1 MRFLVT
7 AGPTRE
13 FMDPVRF
20 ISNRSSGKMGY
31 AIAAAA
37 RDRGHEVVLISGPVT
52 LPAPTGVSLIPVVS
66 ADDML
71 KAVSSQLESSDV
83 LIMAAAVAD
92 WRPTAMSEQK
102 LKKLK
107 TSPVLH
113 LEATPDILQAVR
125 PRKGGRLTIGFAA
138 ETEDMEAEARR
149 KVVSKGLDMIVAN
162 NVSQSDAGF
171 DVDTN
176 RVVFVTGAGSSEALP
191 LMSKRE
197 VAERLVDWVE
207 TRSQPLGGRGREPQ
221 PRIED
226 LAVWNERLARQLEFI
241 REIDK
246 LKSVFRRTL
255 LMDGTRFENDA
266 EHSWHLA
273 MMAILLKEHASEPGV
288 DIARV
293 VKMVLVHDLVEIDA
307 GDTYC
312 YDVSGNLGKADR
324 ERGAAT
330 RLFGMLPGDA
340 GGEIR
345 ALWEEFEARSSPE
358 AKFAAA
364 LDRVQPLIH
373 NYSTGGAVWRKHGVR
388 CKQVLERNRH
398 VEEGSGV
405 LWRFSEALIKDAVKR
420 GYLETDG

>member
-37 RDRGHEVVLISGPVT
+37 RDHGHEVVLISGPVS
-52 LPAPTGVSLIPVVS
+52 LSAPMGVSRIDVIS

-71 KAVSSQLESSDV
+71 KAVTAHLDSCDV
-83 LIMAAAVAD
+83 LVMAAAVAD
-92 WRPTAMSEQK
+92 WRPSTMSAQK
-102 LKKLK
+102 LKKLRM
-107 TSPVLH
+107 SPELH
-113 LEATPDILQAVR
+113 LEPTPDILQAIKS
-125 PRKGGRLTIGFAA
+125 RKGGRLFIGFAA
-138 ETEDMEAEARR
+138 ETTEVEGEARR
-149 KVVSKGLDMIVAN
+149 KLVSKGLDLIVAN
-162 NVSQSDAGF
+162 DVSQADAGF

-176 RVVFVTGAGSSEALP
+176 RVILITPSDEARSWP
-191 LMSKRE
+191 LMSKQS
-197 VAERLVDWVE
+197 VALRLVEWAEVKLAISG
-207 TRSQPLGGRGREPQ
+207 TTPVKPPVKLG
-221 PRIED
+221 D
-226 LAVWNERLARQLEFI
+226 LVAGEERLASQLEFI

-255 LMDGTRFENDA
+255 LIDGTRFENDA

-273 MMAILLKEHASEPGV
+273 MMAILLKEYANEEGV

-293 VKMVLVHDLVEIDA
+293 VEMVLVHDLVEIDA

-312 YDVSGNLGKADR
+312 YDVKAHADKLER
-324 ERGAAT
+324 EQAAAV
-330 RLFGMLPGDA
+330 RLFGMLPEDLA
-340 GGEIR
+340 VPIR
-345 ALWEEFEARSSPE
+345 SLWDEFEARVSPE

-373 NYSTGGAVWRKHGVR
+373 NYCTEGAVWKKHGVR
-388 CKQVLERNRH
+388 RQQVESRNRH
-398 VEEGSGV
+398 VAEGSLA
-405 LWRFSEALIKDAVKR
+405 LWHFAEALIRDAVAR
-420 GYLETDG
+420 GYLDDE

>member
-31 AIAAAA
+31 AIAEAA
-37 RDRGHEVVLISGPVT
+37 RDRGHDVVLISGPVS
-52 LPAPTGVSLIPVVS
+52 LAAPTGVAMVPVVS

-71 KAVSSQLESSDV
+71 KAVGGHLDASDV
-83 LIMAAAVAD
+83 LVMAAAVAD
-92 WRPTAMSEQK
+92 WRPARVSDQK
-102 LKKLK
+102 LKKLH
-107 TSPVLH
+107 TSPELR
-113 LEATPDILQAVR
+113 LEATPDILQAVK
-125 PRKGGRLTIGFAA
+125 PRKGKKVFIGFAA
-138 ETEDMEAEARR
+138 ETSGLEEEALR
-149 KVVSKGLDMIVAN
+149 KLVSKGLDMIVAN
-162 NVSQSDAGF
+162 DVSQSDAGF

-176 RVVFVTGAGSSEALP
+176 RVVFITGAGASETLP
-191 LMSKRE
+191 LMSKRD
-197 VAERLVDWVE
+197 VAERIVDWVAARGLAPG
-207 TRSQPLGGRGREPQ
+207 TCGRTPA
-221 PRIED
+221 PRFGN
-226 LAVWNERLARQLEFI
+226 LAGWNERLAKQLDFI

-246 LKSVFRRTL
+246 LKLVFRRTL

-273 MMAILLKEHASEPGV
+273 MMAILLKEHANVPGV

-312 YDVSGNLGKADR
+312 YDVSGNVGKADR
-324 ERGAAT
+324 EREAAT
-330 RLFGMLPGDA
+330 RLFGLLPEDE

-345 ALWEEFEARSSPE
+345 ALWEEFEARMSSE

-364 LDRVQPLIH
+364 LDRVQPLMH
-373 NYSTGGAVWRKHGVR
+373 NYSTGGSIWRKHGVR
-388 CKQVLERNRH
+388 CRQVLDRNRH
-398 VEEGSGV
+398 VEEGSVV
-405 LWRFSEALIKDAVKR
+405 LWRFAQALIQDAVER
-420 GYLETDG
+420 GYLETEG

>member
-13 FMDPVRF
+13 FMDPVRY

-52 LPAPTGVSLIPVVS
+52 LPAPAGVSLIPVVS

-71 KAVSSQLESSDV
+71 KAVSSQLEFSDV

-102 LKKLK
+102 VKKLK
-107 TSPVLH
+107 ASPVLH

-125 PRKGGRLTIGFAA
+125 PRKGGRLYIGFAA

-176 RVVFVTGAGSSEALP
+176 RVVFITGAGASESLP

-197 VAERLVDWVE
+197 VAGRLVDWVE
-207 TRSQPLGGRGREPQ
+207 TRSQSPGDRGREPQ

-226 LAVWNERLARQLEFI
+226 LAGWNERLARQLEFI

-273 MMAILLKEHASEPGV
+273 MMAILLKEHATGPGV

-324 ERGAAT
+324 ERAAAT
-330 RLFGMLPGDA
+330 RLFGLLPGDV

-345 ALWEEFEARSSPE
+345 ALWEEFESRTSPE

-373 NYSTGGAVWRKHGVR
+373 NYSTGGAIWRKHGVR
-388 CKQVLERNRH
+388 CKQVLEHNRH

-405 LWRFSEALIKDAVKR
+405 LWRFSEALIQDAVKR
-420 GYLETDG
+420 GYLETEG